1 MRPAAAVGRLS
12 SGIEQVSRNSL
23 KILAKMQE
31 VRPDDDEDL
40 PPAPAAQ
47 VRLQA
52 ENQQLR
58 DVLASLPGAA
68 YRLVCR
74 SDGRQSLP
82 VIGDAIKQIIGIG
95 PAELRADPALLFDGF
110 AAEDRSRIT
119 GVMRG
124 PTARLMPIDVELLIR
139 PRGGTER
146 WIRFVARPT
155 VLSEH
160 EVAWDG
166 MFADVDDDVRRRLSH
181 ALLATIIEHAGD
193 SIEITG
199 PDFRLQYVN
208 PAFEQNT
215 GYSRAEAVGQVPG
228 AFLRSDKL
236 DRAYYEAI
244 ERTIRSGR
252 VWRGELIAR
261 RRDNETR
268 YQEATISPV
277 LDTGGQIQH
286 FVAIKRDVTA
296 RRIAETA
303 LETARTLLADTIES
317 ISEGLALFDADGC
330 LVLHNSRFLDAHDF
344 LPRDRSLTG
353 LTFEDVLRAGLAAG
367 AFVDADAAAN
377 PDAWI
382 AARLR
387 RHRNP
392 TDQPIEQPMAGGRWV
407 RITERRTNGGGIVG
421 VWTDIS
427 ESKRREG
434 AVMEAKDAAEQASR
448 AKSTFLANM
457 SHELRTPLNAVIGF
471 AELIGLQ
478 VNGPVGHDRYLEYA
492 RDIRVSG
499 EHLLTLIN
507 DILDLSRIEAG
518 AVELNED
525 DIACADLIDSCAR
538 LIAGQAARA
547 GLVLDVTPAAG
558 VPSIRGDRRR
568 LRQVL
573 INLLSNAVKF
583 TPRGGRVRL
592 WAERLADGGIALC
605 VSDTGIGMSA
615 DGIVQALTP
624 FKQLDNSLARR
635 YEGAGLGLP
644 LAKNLIELHGGTLE
658 LTSEVGRGTT
668 AGCRLPPARVRAKA
682 G

>member
-1 MRPAAAVGRLS
+1 MRHGAIGQWTGGTLPPVVGAF
-12 SGIEQVSRNSL
+12 GQVSRSSL
-23 KILAKMQE
+23 KLRAKMQE
-31 VRPDDDEDL
+31 IRPQDDEDRPESAASL
-40 PPAPAAQ
+40 PPPPADGD
-47 VRLQA
+47 RLSA
-52 ENQQLR
+52 ENQPLR
-58 DVLASLPGAA
+58 SILASLPGAA
-68 YRLVCR
+68 YRLVRR
-74 SDGRQSLP
+74 SDGSQALTF
-82 VIGDAIKQIIGIG
+82 IGDAIKQILGVG
-95 PAELRADPALLFDGF
+95 PAELQQDPELLFGSF
-110 AAEDRSRIT
+110 NAEDRTRIA

-139 PRGGTER
+139 LRDGTER

-166 MFADVDDDVRRRLSH
+166 MVVDVDDDVRRRLSH

-199 PDFRLQYVN
+199 ADFRLQYVN

-215 GYSRAEAVGQVPG
+215 GFSRAEAVGQMPG

-236 DRAYYEAI
+236 DRAYYESI
-244 ERTIRSGR
+244 ERTIRGGR

-277 LDTGGQIQH
+277 MDPNGSIQH
-286 FVAIKRDVTA
+286 FVAIKRDVTS
-296 RRIAETA
+296 RRIAEA
-303 LETARTLLADTIES
+303 SLETARTLLADTIDNV
-317 ISEGLALFDADGC
+317 SEGLALFDSDDC
-330 LVLHNSRFLDAHDF
+330 LVLHNIRFLDAHPF
-344 LPRDRSLTG
+344 LPRDRSLAG
-353 LTFEDVLRAGLAAG
+353 LTFEDVLRRGLAAG
-367 AFVDADAAAN
+367 AFIDSAASADPAA
-377 PDAWI
+377 WLK
-382 AARLR
+382 ARLR

-392 TDQPIEQPMAGGRWV
+392 TDQPIEQPVVDGRWIRV
-407 RITERRTNGGGIVG
+407 TERRTNGGGIVG
-421 VWTDIS
+421 VWTDIT
-427 ESKRREG
+427 ESKRREA
-434 AVMEAKDAAEQASR
+434 AVIEAKEAAELASR

-518 AVELNED
+518 AVELNEEYV
-525 DIACADLIDSCAR
+525 ACAELIDSCAR

-547 GLVLDVTPAAG
+547 GLVLDVVPAAG
-558 VPSIRGDRRR
+558 LPPIRGDRRR

-583 TPRGGRVRL
+583 TPKGGRVRL
-592 WAERLADGGIALC
+592 WGEQRADGGVA
-605 VSDTGIGMSA
+605 
-615 DGIVQALTP
+615 
-624 FKQLDNSLARR
+624 
-635 YEGAGLGLP
+635 
-644 LAKNLIELHGGTLE
+644 
-658 LTSEVGRGTT
+658 
-668 AGCRLPPARVRAKA
+668 
-682 G
+682 

>member
-1 MRPAAAVGRLS
+1 
-12 SGIEQVSRNSL
+12 
-23 KILAKMQE
+23 MQE
-31 VRPDDDEDL
+31 LRPQNDEDRSSQ
-40 PPAPAAQ
+40 PAPEAQ
-47 VRLQA
+47 LQA

-58 DVLASLPGAA
+58 HILASLPGAA

-74 SDGRQSLP
+74 SDGSQALSF
-82 VIGDAIKQIIGIG
+82 VGDAIKPIVGIA
-95 PAELRADPALLFDGF
+95 PEELRLNPERLFSGF
-110 AAEDRSRIT
+110 AEEDRSRI
-119 GVMRG
+119 RAALHG

-139 PRGGTER
+139 AGDGAER

-160 EVAWDG
+160 AVAWDG
-166 MFADVDDDVRRRLSH
+166 MIADVDDDVRRRLSH

-199 PDFRLQYVN
+199 ADFRLQYVN

-215 GYSRAEAVGQVPG
+215 GYSRAEAVGEMPG

-236 DRAYYEAI
+236 DRAYYESI
-244 ERTIRSGR
+244 ERTIRGGR

-261 RRDNETR
+261 RRDNQTR

-277 LDTGGQIQH
+277 MDANGAIQH
-286 FVAIKRDVTA
+286 FVAIKRDVTS
-296 RRIAETA
+296 RRIAETS
-303 LETARTLLADTIES
+303 LETARTLLADTIDS
-317 ISEGLALFDADGC
+317 ISEGLALFDADDG
-330 LVLHNSRFLDAHDF
+330 LVLHNSRFLEVHAF
-344 LPRDRSLTG
+344 LPRDRSLAG
-353 LTFEDVLRAGLAAG
+353 LTFEDVLRRGLAAG
-367 AFVDADAAAN
+367 AFLDSEASGN
-377 PDAWI
+377 PEGWLK
-382 AARLR
+382 ARLR

-392 TDQPIEQPMAGGRWV
+392 TDQPLEQPMADGRWV
-407 RITERRTNGGGIVG
+407 RVTERRTNGGGIVG
-421 VWTDIS
+421 VWTDITD
-427 ESKRREG
+427 SKRREA
-434 AVMEAKDAAEQASR
+434 AVLEAKEAAELASR

-499 EHLLTLIN
+499 EHLLILIN

-525 DIACADLIDSCAR
+525 DIACAELIDSCAR

-547 GLVLDVTPAAG
+547 GLALEVAPADGLPA
-558 VPSIRGDRRR
+558 IRGDRRR
-568 LRQVL
+568 LLQVL

-583 TPRGGRVRL
+583 TPKGGRIRL
-592 WAERLADGGIALC
+592 WSEQRPDGGLAFC

-615 DGIVQALTP
+615 EGIVEALTP
-624 FKQLDNSLARR
+624 FKQLDNCLARR

-644 LAKNLIELHGGTLE
+644 LAKNLVELHGGRLE
-658 LTSEVGRGTT
+658 LASEVGCGTT
-668 AGCRLPPARVRAKA
+668 AGCWLPPERVRARSS
-682 G
+682 

>member
-1 MRPAAAVGRLS
+1 
-12 SGIEQVSRNSL
+12 
-23 KILAKMQE
+23 MQE
-31 VRPDDDEDL
+31 LRPHDDEGR
-40 PPAPAAQ
+40 PPKPADEAQ
-47 VRLQA
+47 LQA

-58 DVLASLPGAA
+58 GILASLPGAA

-74 SDGRQSLP
+74 SDGSQTLTF
-82 VIGDAIKQIIGIG
+82 IGDAIRQIIGIG
-95 PAELRADPALLFDGF
+95 PAELRLDPERLFSGF
-110 AAEDRSRIT
+110 AAEDRSRIA
-119 GVMRG
+119 GVMRS

-139 PRGGTER
+139 TADGAER

-166 MFADVDDDVRRRLSH
+166 MVVDVDDDVRRRLSH

-199 PDFRLQYVN
+199 ADFRLQYVN

-215 GYSRAEAVGQVPG
+215 GYSRAEAVGQTPG

-236 DRAYYEAI
+236 DRAYYESI
-244 ERTIRSGR
+244 ERTIRGGR

-277 LDTGGQIQH
+277 MDPNGAIQH

-303 LETARTLLADTIES
+303 LETARTLLADTIDS
-317 ISEGLALFDADGC
+317 ISEGLALFDADDG
-330 LVLHNSRFLDAHDF
+330 LVLHNSRFLDANPF

-353 LTFEDVLRAGLAAG
+353 LTFEEVLRRGLAAG
-367 AFVDADAAAN
+367 AFADPDAAGD
-377 PDAWI
+377 PESWI

-392 TDQPIEQPMAGGRWV
+392 TDQPIEQPMADGRWV
-407 RITERRTNGGGIVG
+407 RVTERRTNGGGIVG

-427 ESKRREG
+427 ESKRRER
-434 AVMEAKDAAEQASR
+434 AVLEAKETAELASR

-471 AELIGLQ
+471 AELIGIQ
-478 VNGPVGHDRYLEYA
+478 VNGPVGHHRYLEYA

-525 DIACADLIDSCAR
+525 DVAPAELIDSCAR
-538 LIAGQAARA
+538 LIAGQAAHA
-547 GLVLDVTPAAG
+547 GLALEVTPANG
-558 VPSIRGDRRR
+558 LPQIRGDRRR

-583 TPRGGRVRL
+583 TPKGGRVRL
-592 WAERLADGGIALC
+592 WGKRRPDGGIALC

-615 DGIVQALTP
+615 EGIVQALTP
-624 FKQLDNSLARR
+624 FKQLDNCLARR

-644 LAKNLIELHGGTLE
+644 LAAGWNWRARLGGA
-658 LTSEVGRGTT
+658 RRPR
-668 AGCRLPPARVRAKA
+668 AGCRRSGSGRKPDSRFC
-682 G
+682 

>member
-1 MRPAAAVGRLS
+1 
-12 SGIEQVSRNSL
+12 
-23 KILAKMQE
+23 MQE
-31 VRPDDDEDL
+31 VRPHDDEDR
-40 PPAPAAQ
+40 PPAAADEAP
-47 VRLQA
+47 LQA
-52 ENQQLR
+52 ENRQLR
-58 DVLASLPGAA
+58 NILASLPGAA
-68 YRLVCR
+68 YRLVRR
-74 SDGRQSLP
+74 SDGSQALGF
-82 VIGDAIKQIIGIG
+82 IGDAIRSIIGIG
-95 PAELRADPALLFDGF
+95 PEELRLNPDRLFSGF
-110 AAEDRSRIT
+110 TEEDRHRIA
-119 GVMRG
+119 GVMGG

-139 PRGGTER
+139 GRDGAER

-166 MFADVDDDVRRRLSH
+166 MIADVDDDVRRRLSH

-199 PDFRLQYVN
+199 ADFRLQYVN

-215 GYSRAEAVGQVPG
+215 GYSRAEAVGQMPG

-277 LDTGGQIQH
+277 MDANGTIQH
-286 FVAIKRDVTA
+286 FVAIKRDVTS
-296 RRIAETA
+296 RRIAETS
-303 LETARTLLADTIES
+303 LETARTLLADTIDS
-317 ISEGLALFDADGC
+317 ISEGLALFDPDDG
-330 LVLHNSRFLDAHDF
+330 LVLHNTRFLEAHPF
-344 LPRDRSLTG
+344 LPRGRSLTG
-353 LTFEDVLRAGLAAG
+353 MTFEEVLRCGLAAG
-367 AFVDADAAAN
+367 AFVDSRGAD
-377 PDAWI
+377 PETWLK
-382 AARLR
+382 ARLR
-387 RHRNP
+387 RHRDP
-392 TDQPIEQPMAGGRWV
+392 TDQPIEQPMADGRWIRV
-407 RITERRTNGGGIVG
+407 TERRTNGGGIVG
-421 VWTDIS
+421 VWADITD
-427 ESKRREG
+427 SKRREV
-434 AVMEAKDAAEQASR
+434 AVLEAKEAAELASR

-525 DIACADLIDSCAR
+525 DLACAELIDSCAR
-538 LIAGQAARA
+538 LIGGQAARA
-547 GLVLDVTPAAG
+547 GLGLEVAPAGDLPA
-558 VPSIRGDRRR
+558 IRGDRRR

-583 TPRGGRVRL
+583 TPKGGRIRL
-592 WAERLADGGIALC
+592 WAERRPDGGVALC
-605 VSDTGIGMSA
+605 VGDTGIGMSA
-615 DGIVQALTP
+615 EGIVEALTP
-624 FKQLDNSLARR
+624 FKQLDNCLARR

-644 LAKNLIELHGGTLE
+644 LAKNLIELHGGRLE
-658 LTSEVGRGTT
+658 LASDVGRGTT
-668 AGCRLPPARVRAKA
+668 AGCWLPPERVRARA
-682 G
+682 GY

>member
-1 MRPAAAVGRLS
+1 MQDYRPQDDDDRQPAAA
-12 SGIEQVSRNSL
+12 
-23 KILAKMQE
+23 A
-31 VRPDDDEDL
+31 
-40 PPAPAAQ
+40 PAPAGAQ
-47 VRLQA
+47 LEA
-52 ENQQLR
+52 ENRRLR
-58 DVLASLPGAA
+58 AILASLPGAA

-74 SDGRQSLP
+74 SDGSQALP
-82 VIGDAIKQIIGIG
+82 FIGDAIQQILGI
-95 PAELRADPALLFDGF
+95 PAMELREDPGLLFAGF
-110 AAEDRSRIT
+110 AAADRSRIAA
-119 GVMRG
+119 VMRG
-124 PTARLMPIDVELLIR
+124 PTARLMPIDVELLIM
-139 PRGGTER
+139 PRGGGDR

-166 MFADVDDDVRRRLSH
+166 MIADVDDDVRRRLSH
-181 ALLATIIEHAGD
+181 ALLNTIIEHAGD
-193 SIEITG
+193 SIEITDAG
-199 PDFRLQYVN
+199 FRLQYVN
-208 PAFEQNT
+208 PAFERNT
-215 GYSRAEAVGQVPG
+215 GFSRSEAIGQMPG

-236 DRAYYEAI
+236 DRAYYESI
-244 ERTIRSGR
+244 ERTIRGGR

-261 RRDNETR
+261 RRDNDTR

-277 LDTGGQIQH
+277 LDTGGAIQH

-296 RRIAETA
+296 RRIAETS
-303 LETARTLLADTIES
+303 LETARTLLADTIDS
-317 ISEGLALFDADGC
+317 ISEGLALFDADDC
-330 LVLHNSRFLDAHDF
+330 LVLHNGRFLDAHEF
-344 LPRDRSLTG
+344 LPRDRSLAG
-353 LTFEDVLRAGLAAG
+353 LTFKEFLRRGLAAG
-367 AFVDADAAAN
+367 AFADPVAAAA
-377 PDAWI
+377 PDAWVG
-382 AARLR
+382 ARLR

-392 TDQPIEQPMAGGRWV
+392 TDRPIEQPMANGRWARV
-407 RITERRTNGGGIVG
+407 TERRTNGGGIVG
-421 VWTDIS
+421 VWTDIT
-427 ESKRREG
+427 EAKRREA
-434 AVMEAKDAAEQASR
+434 AVIEAKEGAELASR

-547 GLVLDVTPAAG
+547 GLTLEVAPGADLPA
-558 VPSIRGDRRR
+558 IRGDRRR

-592 WAERLADGGIALC
+592 WGESRADGGIALC

-615 DGIVQALTP
+615 EGIVQALTP

-644 LAKNLIELHGGTLE
+644 LAKNLAELHGGRLE
-658 LTSEVGRGTT
+658 LDSEVGRGTT
-668 AGCRLPPARVRAKA
+668 AGCWLPPTRVRA
-682 G
+682 GG